1 MRWAGDGR
9 TLAGMSQ
16 STGPGRALVLTL
28 AVVTGAAVANIYYA
42 QPLLAAIA
50 GDFTTS
56 TGTAALLVTA
66 SQLGYA
72 AALALLVPLGDLLER
87 RRLVTVLLVVTAIG
101 LVAAAVAPTF
111 PALVAAIFA
120 VGVSSAVAQIVVP
133 LAASLAPDATRGR
146 VVGTVMSG
154 LLIGILVA
162 RTVAGGLAE
171 LGGWRL
177 VYGLAAA
184 VMLVLA
190 VVVRLRLP
198 RVEPEQ
204 SISYGALLGS
214 VVAIVRTEAV
224 LRQRMVLGAL
234 GMGGFTILWTAL
246 TFLLSGPDYRF
257 GEATIGLFGLAGL
270 AGAAAAPVAGRLAD
284 RGRGGRTVTGAFVVL
299 VVSWG
304 LLAAGAVSLVALVA
318 GIVLLDLAQ
327 QTLQISHQSAI
338 YARSPGARSRVT
350 TAFIVSAFLGGAAAS
365 AATSAV
371 YPMAGW
377 FGVSVLGGA
386 VAVAGLLFWLVSEYR
401 MRRADGKPRPDSQ
414 VPLSNL
420 PDSGGRL

>member
-1 MRWAGDGR
+1 MPD
-9 TLAGMSQ
+9 TTTT
-16 STGPGRALVLTL
+16 TGPGRGLVLLL

-42 QPLLAAIA
+42 QPLLSVIGDGFGSTA
-50 GDFTTS
+50 GA
-56 TGTAALLVTA
+56 AALLVTA

-72 AALALLVPLGDLLER
+72 AALALVVPLGDLLER
-87 RRLVTVLLVVTAIG
+87 RALVTVLLGLTAAG
-101 LVAAAVAPTF
+101 LVVAAVAPTF
-111 PALVAAIFA
+111 PALVAAVTA
-120 VGVSSAVAQIVVP
+120 VAVTSAVAQIVVP

-184 VMLVLA
+184 VMAVLA

-198 RVEPEQ
+198 RVQPEQ
-204 SISYGALLGS
+204 SLSYGRLLGS
-214 VVAIVRTEAV
+214 VVELVRSDAV

-246 TFLLSGPDYRF
+246 TFLLSGPGYRF

-270 AGAAAAPVAGRLAD
+270 AGAAAAPLAGRLAD
-284 RGRGGRTVTGAFVVL
+284 RGHTGRAVTGAFVVL
-299 VVSWG
+299 VVSWV
-304 LLAAGAVSLVALVA
+304 LLGVGAWSLVALVA

-338 YARSPGARSRVT
+338 YARAPHARSRVT
-350 TAFIVSAFLGGAAAS
+350 TAYIVSCFLGGAAAS

-377 FGVSVLGGA
+377 AGVVVLGAAIA
-386 VAVAGLLFWLVSEYR
+386 VFGILFWLVSEYLL
-401 MRRADGKPRPDSQ
+401 RRSARRTDDNREAIPRSRSASSQ
-414 VPLSNL
+414 TRGEHWAP
-420 PDSGGRL
+420 